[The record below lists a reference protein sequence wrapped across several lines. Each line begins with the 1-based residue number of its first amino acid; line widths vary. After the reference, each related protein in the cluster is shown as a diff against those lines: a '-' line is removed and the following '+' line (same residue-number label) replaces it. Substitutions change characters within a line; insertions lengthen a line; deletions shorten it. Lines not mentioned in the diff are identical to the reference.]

1 VAARPDVLGVV
12 RDVLALFEHAAGHE
26 GQDPGSSDEPW
37 TRSEENFEAHF
48 GRSYQELAHKVTE
61 LSSDQATRYAA
72 TLKVNP
78 EAAVLWVLAMD
89 VV

>member
-1 VAARPDVLGVV
+1 MVARPDVVGVV
-12 RDVLALFEHAAGHE
+12 RDVLALFEHAAGQE
-26 GQDPGSSDEPW
+26 PGGSDEPW

-48 GRSYQELAHKVTE
+48 GRSYQELAHKITE